1 MEREKSYVVMKERLQ
16 NEMVEVVKY
25 KIEAEDIASRSL
37 NRMRESSDDRR
48 RKGLAESEEEN
59 FDDIKEELNE
69 AQHGQEHESDGY
81 HGAS

>member
-59 FDDIKEELNE
+59 FDDIKEELSE
-69 AQHGQEHESDGY
+69 AQ
-81 HGAS
+81 